1 MAGPG
6 TSRLRAAGDAGAA
19 GAADG
24 TGTRLPAD
32 GVTTAGAHVGSA
44 ADSAADAGD
53 GRFGELGKLG
63 NSPSLSIFAIRII
76 YPYWGMVISSIADVD
91 AFRCP
96 VLGRA

>member
-1 MAGPG
+1 MAWPG

-24 TGTRLPAD
+24 TDGAGTRLPAD

-53 GRFGELGKLG
+53 GGFGELGNLGKLT
-63 NSPSLSIFAIRII
+63 IFVHFCHKDYVPA
-76 YPYWGMVISSIADVD
+76 
-91 AFRCP
+91 
-96 VLGRA
+96 LGDGHIKHCGC